1 MKVAI
6 FAGGTGGHIFPGISI
21 AEKFSKEEVIFF
33 CSSRKLEKEIFSN
46 IGYRAIHLNIE
57 GFRGKSLTQKIL
69 WPLKLVN
76 CCLKAF
82 ALAKKYKVDRVL
94 LMGGYVSI
102 IGWIL
107 SKVKKLK
114 LYIHE
119 QNSILGSANKLAYKS
134 SITIF
139 TSHLLNLPN
148 EKLTGNPIR
157 NNFLNKNYDANEN
170 RNKVLIFGGSQG
182 SRYFVENLASTL
194 DSIIKESQ
202 IIFQTGGNQ
211 PKFKSDNIV
220 YKEFIDDLP
229 SLFDE
234 VKFVICRSGATT
246 VAEIQSYGMPAIF
259 IPLKNS
265 IDNHQLLNAKAAC
278 LEGGGMVVEE
288 GESTTEDLIAAINE
302 LQSSDL
308 SQMSKKMKKDIHFE
322 AAEIIA
328 NEIKQN

>member
-1 MKVAI
+1 MRVAI

-21 AEKFSKEEVIFF
+21 AEKFRKEEVIFF
-33 CSSRKLEKEIFSN
+33 CSSRKLERNIFAN
-46 IGYRAIHLNIE
+46 LGYQVIHLNID
-57 GFRGKSLTQKIL
+57 GFRGKSIIEKLL
-69 WPLKLVN
+69 WPFKLAG
-76 CCLKAF
+76 CCLTVF
-82 ALAKKYKVDRVL
+82 SHAKKYRVDRVL

-102 IGWIL
+102 IGWVF
-107 SKVKKLK
+107 SKIKKLK
-114 LYIHE
+114 LYVHE

-134 SITIF
+134 SVTIF
-139 TSHLLNLPN
+139 TSHFLNLPN

-157 NNFLNKNYDANEN
+157 NNFLNKNYDANNN

-182 SRYFVENLASTL
+182 SRYFVENLASAV
-194 DSIIKESQ
+194 DSKIKENQ
-202 IIFQTGGNQ
+202 IIFQTGRNQ

-265 IDNHQLLNAKAAC
+265 IDNHQLLNAQAAC
-278 LEGGGMVVEE
+278 LEGGGIVVEE
-288 GESTTEDLIAAINE
+288 GDCTVEALIAAIDE
-302 LQSSDL
+302 FQSRDL
-308 SQMSKKMKKDIHFE
+308 NQMSKKMKKDLHFE
-322 AAEIIA
+322 AAEKIA